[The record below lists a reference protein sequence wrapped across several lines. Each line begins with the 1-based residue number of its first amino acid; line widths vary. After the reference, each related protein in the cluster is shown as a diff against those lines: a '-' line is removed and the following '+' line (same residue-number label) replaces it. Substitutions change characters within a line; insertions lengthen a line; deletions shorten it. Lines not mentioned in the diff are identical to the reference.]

1 MIQLDYTT
9 PNTEQSVYISTEDN
23 RIDTSVAKTQVA
35 LLFEIT
41 NDMSGSVV
49 YTYLLKIDVDDRYT
63 TGTLTPKNTS
73 PDMFSGQFI
82 ALPVGYYD
90 YNVFELTTQYSAGS
104 VSYNCNTL
112 PPTSAGVLGKVIVD
126 DPSGTEVY
134 TQDLT
139 GKNDVYTQE
148 IDRLSAGTYNMDI
161 KNTCDSVIYDGAFI
175 VGTDTAQ
182 ADNTRFVE
190 IQNVVQTT
198 TGITFDI
205 ASKMPVGHSYG
216 FSVGSASE
224 TQITNIT
231 SVPQTTSHSFA
242 QIGNPTLAANLVECK
257 QYNQTGGAA
266 GGGTIVG
273 STLNIR
279 PLKNPSDYYGV
290 AIVLA
295 SNNVLNSTGGTEL
308 KTGNVF
314 ISAIY
319 GASSVTTN
327 PQFYV
332 LQGQVTE
339 GKMYI
344 SQKDTTLKEVTY
356 KEHEEP
362 AGTNYIY
369 YGQ

>member
-49 YTYLLKIDVDDRYT
+49 YTYLLKIDVDNRYT

-112 PPTSAGVLGKVIVD
+112 PPTSAGILGKVKLD
-126 DPSGTEVY
+126 RPSGTEKIIKE
-134 TQDLT
+134 LT
-139 GKNDVYTQE
+139 T
-148 IDRLSAGTYNMDI
+148 LPAGTYNLDI
-161 KNTCDSVIYDGAFI
+161 INTCNDVIFDGGFI
-175 VGTDTAQ
+175 LGTDTAQ
-182 ADNTRFVE
+182 ANDTRFVE

-205 ASKMPVGHSYG
+205 VSKMPVGHSYS
-216 FSVGSASE
+216 FSVGSAAQ
-224 TQITNIT
+224 TQVTNIT

-242 QIGNPTLAANLVECK
+242 QIGNPTLAANLIECK
-257 QYNQTGGAA
+257 QYDQENGTA
-266 GGGTIVG
+266 GGGSVVG
-273 STLNIR
+273 TTLNIR

-295 SNNVLNSTGGTEL
+295 SNNPLNSTGGTAL
-308 KTGNVF
+308 QTGNAF

-339 GKMYI
+339 GKIYI
-344 SQKDTTLKEVTY
+344 SQKDTALKEVTY

>member
-1 MIQLDYTT
+1 MIQLNYTT

-23 RIDTSVAKTQVA
+23 RIDTSVASTQVA

-41 NDMSGSVV
+41 NDMSESVV
-49 YTYLLKIDVDDRYT
+49 YTYLLKINVDDRYT

-73 PDMFSGQFI
+73 PDIFSGQFI
-82 ALPVGYYD
+82 ALPVGYYE
-90 YNVFELTTQYSAGS
+90 YNVYELTTQYSAGS

-112 PPTSAGVLGKVIVD
+112 PPTSAGILGKVIVD
-126 DPSGTEVY
+126 NPSGTEIF

-139 GKNDVYTQE
+139 GKNDVYTE
-148 IDRLSAGTYNMDI
+148 ELTTLSAGTYNLDI
-161 KNTCDSVIYDGAFI
+161 KNTCDSVIYDGGFI
-175 VGTDTAQ
+175 LGTDTAQ
-182 ADNTRFVE
+182 TNNTRFVE
-190 IQNVVQTT
+190 IKNVAQTT

-205 ASKMPVGHSYG
+205 VSNMPVGHSYS
-216 FSVGSASE
+216 FSVGSAAQ
-224 TQITNIT
+224 TQVTNIT
-231 SVPQTTSHSFA
+231 SVPQTTSHAFA

-257 QYNQTGGAA
+257 QYDQTNGTA
-266 GGGTIVG
+266 GGGSVVG
-273 STLNIR
+273 TTLNIR

-295 SNNVLNSTGGTEL
+295 SNNALNSTGGTAL
-308 KTGNVF
+308 QTGNAF

-339 GKMYI
+339 GKLYI
-344 SQKDTTLKEVTY
+344 SQKDTALKEVTY

>member
-23 RIDTSVAKTQVA
+23 RIDTSVASTQVA

-49 YTYLLKIDVDDRYT
+49 YTYLLKINVDDRYT

-73 PDMFSGQFI
+73 PDMFLGQFI

-112 PPTSAGVLGKVIVD
+112 PPTSAGILGKVKFDNPLGVEKIIR
-126 DPSGTEVY
+126 E
-134 TQDLT
+134 LT
-139 GKNDVYTQE
+139 GKNDVYTE
-148 IDRLSAGTYNMDI
+148 ELTTLSAGTYNLDI
-161 KNTCDSVIYDGAFI
+161 INTCNDVIFDGGFI
-175 VGTDTAQ
+175 LGTDTAQ
-182 ADNTRFVE
+182 SNDTRFVE
-190 IQNVVQTT
+190 ITNVVQTS

-205 ASKMPVGHSYG
+205 VSKMPVGHSYS
-216 FSVGSASE
+216 FSVGSAAQ

-231 SVPQTTSHSFA
+231 SVPQTTSHSFP
-242 QIGNPTLAANLVECK
+242 QIGNPTLAANLIECK
-257 QYNQTGGAA
+257 QYDQENGTA
-266 GGGTIVG
+266 GGGSVVG
-273 STLNIR
+273 TTLNIR
-279 PLKNPSDYYGV
+279 PLKNPSDYYGL
-290 AIVLA
+290 AILLA
-295 SNNVLNSTGGTEL
+295 SNNPLNSTGGVAL
-308 KTGNVF
+308 QTGNAF

>member
-49 YTYLLKIDVDDRYT
+49 YAYLLKINVDNRYT

-112 PPTSAGVLGKVIVD
+112 PPTSAGVLGKVIVE

-148 IDRLSAGTYNMDI
+148 IDRLSAGLYNMDI
-161 KNTCDSVIYDGAFI
+161 KNTCNDVIFDGAI
-175 VGTDTAQ
+175 LVGTDTAQ

-190 IQNVVQTT
+190 IQNVVQTS
-198 TGITFDI
+198 TGVTFDI
-205 ASKMPVGHSYG
+205 VSKMPVGHSYG
-216 FSVGSASE
+216 FSVGSATE
-224 TQITNIT
+224 VQVTDIT

-279 PLKNPSDYYGV
+279 PVKNPSEYYGI

-295 SNNVLNSTGGTEL
+295 SNNVLNSTLGTQL
-308 KTGNVF
+308 KTGNAF

-319 GASSVTTN
+319 GASSATTN
-327 PQFYV
+327 QQFYV